1 MGKID
6 FTTAAPPGAAE
17 LLVSTEAD
25 RRAAMASQVASRPS
39 VRFESGVKRKYKFL
53 SALEQINHDCVYNLK
68 PSSASPGVACSAAY
82 WAIPYASGGGG
93 PVLVSKIDA
102 VGKMEPTEA
111 PHRCVVGHKAAVHRC
126 AFSPFDDGL
135 LCTASDDSYVKVFQ
149 VAGAL
154 EHRYCDVE
162 ATTVG
167 AHAGGARELAWH
179 PSAEGLLLSA
189 GASECCL
196 WDVASQKKIAG
207 ATVDAA
213 VHAVEWSYDGATYLA
228 SCRDRTLRLFDA
240 RTGAEGWRCEPHG
253 GSRAFTALWGGPG
266 HAVLSAGS
274 AQRGGR
280 EVCLLDARKASEGPV
295 FRKLV
300 DAQTGELM
308 PVYDE
313 DSSVLWVWGRGDTSA
328 KHYEVDAAA
337 ATAADA
343 FDAGQDWR
351 TASGAGPHC
360 GVCALPKSA
369 CDVMAL
375 EVIKFL
381 RLTTTT
387 VETVG
392 FSVPRTAELKAYFN
406 DDLFRE
412 TRARMSS
419 MDAESWAGGEDAP
432 PVLASR
438 RPSSNPPLLSERVV
452 ERKVLNTELVND
464 RLSTEKQ
471 ERDNDDAAMDNLSR
485 LATQYEK
492 FNVNRSMGAKPGVD
506 AQVVDGGEVSDSE
519 WDD

>member
-1 MGKID
+1 M
-6 FTTAAPPGAAE
+6 
-17 LLVSTEAD
+17 
-25 RRAAMASQVASRPS
+25 
-39 VRFESGVKRKYKFL
+39 Y
-53 SALEQINHDCVYNLK
+53 
-68 PSSASPGVACSAAY
+68 
-82 WAIPYASGGGG
+82 
-93 PVLVSKIDA
+93 
-102 VGKMEPTEA
+102 
-111 PHRCVVGHKAAVHRC
+111 
-126 AFSPFDDGL
+126 
-135 LCTASDDSYVKVFQ
+135 SY
-149 VAGAL
+149 
-154 EHRYCDVE
+154 
-162 ATTVG
+162 
-167 AHAGGARELAWH
+167 
-179 PSAEGLLLSA
+179 
-189 GASECCL
+189 
-196 WDVASQKKIAG
+196 
-207 ATVDAA
+207 
-213 VHAVEWSYDGATYLA
+213 
-228 SCRDRTLRLFDA
+228 
-240 RTGAEGWRCEPHG
+240 
-253 GSRAFTALWGGPG
+253 
-266 HAVLSAGS
+266 
-274 AQRGGR
+274 
-280 EVCLLDARKASEGPV
+280 SEGPV

-387 VETVG
+387 VESVC